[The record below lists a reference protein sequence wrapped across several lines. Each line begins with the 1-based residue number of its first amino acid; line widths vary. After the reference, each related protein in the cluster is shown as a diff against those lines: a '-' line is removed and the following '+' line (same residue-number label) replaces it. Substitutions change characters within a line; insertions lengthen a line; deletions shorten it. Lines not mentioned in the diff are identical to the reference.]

1 MEQENNNQTQ
11 STENISS
18 QEQFQTSKKRGAGIR
33 SQIKT
38 RFSAKRVALMGTF
51 VALAFLVSLLDF
63 PVFPSSPVAFLKL
76 DFGNVFILLP
86 AFLLGP
92 VEGVIVCVLKETIRI
107 MAGSTGGVG
116 EVANM
121 LATSAYILLPSIV
134 YRYRKGIKTVAITLA
149 GACLIGTAAALLAN
163 RFITFPA
170 FMGEQGVVVFKECFW
185 LILIFNLIKTISVG
199 IVTLLLYKRMSNFL
213 KKIKI

>member
-1 MEQENNNQTQ
+1 MEENKEQMQ
-11 STENISS
+11 PEQCAL
-18 QEQFQTSKKRGAGIR
+18 QEQPQTKEKKGAGVR

-51 VALAFLVSLLDF
+51 VALAFLVSLFDF
-63 PVFPSSPVAFLKL
+63 PIFPSSPVSFLKL
-76 DFGNVFILLP
+76 DFGNVFILLT

-92 VEGVIVCVLKETIRI
+92 VEGIIVCVLKETIRI

-134 YRYRKGIKTVAITLA
+134 YQYRKGIKTVAVTLA

-170 FMGEQGVVVFKECFW
+170 FMGEQGFVVFKECFW
-185 LILIFNLIKTISVG
+185 LILAFNLIKTASVG
-199 IVTLLLYKRMSNFL
+199 ILTLLLYKRLSNFF